1 MTKLIRFSVSI
12 EEPLYERMEKLVAQ
26 RHYDNRSEF
35 IRDLVR
41 ENLVAVTWKQGE
53 AAVGTITLVYKHH
66 QRRLS
71 EKLTH
76 IQHHHHQ
83 LVMSATHIHLDHD
96 LCVEAI
102 LVKGPAGDL
111 QHMADE
117 LRKLKG
123 VLHAALSMSSTG
135 HDLD

>member
-1 MTKLIRFSVSI
+1 MTKLTRFSVSI
-12 EEPLYERMEKLVAQ
+12 EAPLYERMEALVAQ

-35 IRDLVR
+35 IRDLIR
-41 ENLVAVTWKQGE
+41 ETLVATTWKQGE
-53 AAVGTITLVYKHH
+53 VAVGTITLVYKHH
-66 QRRLS
+66 QRGLS

-76 IQHHHHQ
+76 IQHHHPQ
-83 LVMSATHIHLDHD
+83 LVLSATHIHLDHD

-102 LVKGPAGDL
+102 LVKGLANEL

-117 LRKLKG
+117 LRKQKG